1 MVGQAR
7 KRTNGIRGTRL
18 IPSEIQTQAAI
29 LEMLELDPRV
39 VWSARMN
46 SGATTFEDRNGKRRY
61 VHFGFTGCPDIIGQL
76 AGGQLLVLEVKKQ
89 GGRIRPEQRF
99 FIDQARNAGACA
111 GIVRSVDDAIELI
124 RSALKRKE
132 N

>member
-1 MVGQAR
+1 MRSLTATE
-7 KRTNGIRGTRL
+7 K
-18 IPSEIQTQAAI
+18 QTQAAI
-29 LEMLELDPRV
+29 LEMLELDHRV
-39 VWSARMN
+39 IWSARMN
-46 SGATTFEDRNGKRRY
+46 SGATMFEDKNGKRRF

-76 AGGQLLVLEVKKQ
+76 AGGQLLALEVKKQ
-89 GGRIRPEQRF
+89 NGRIRPEQRF